1 VSRPALEVAD
11 ILRAHGPAYLEAF
24 GETISS
30 EQRRVLKDLTL
41 CRTAALGGHVEACT
55 VCGHRQIAYN
65 SCRNRHCPKCQ
76 AATRAAWLEARAADL
91 LPTDYYH
98 AVFTLPHQLGP
109 LALQNQRA
117 VYGLLFRATAE
128 TLLHI
133 AADPQHLGAT
143 IGFHAVLHT
152 WGQNLLHHPHVHC
165 VVPGGG
171 LSPDKTRW
179 VSSPRGFF
187 LPVRVLGEV
196 FRGKFL
202 QMLAAAFAAGGLAFH
217 GKLVEWQEAR
227 SFQALLEATTRT
239 PWVVYVKPPFGGP
252 ERVLQYLAR
261 YTHRVAISNHRL
273 LALEDGQVTFL
284 WKDYAQG
291 QVEKP
296 MTVSAL
302 EFIRRFLLHVV
313 PSGFMRIRHYGLLAN
328 RQRQDNVRC
337 CRQLLETV
345 VEEPVQPEAN
355 TGCGDDDTEG
365 QKEWGCCPACHQG
378 LMVIV
383 EKLPADPHA
392 GERFRRIPIH
402 DTS

>member
-1 VSRPALEVAD
+1 MSRPALEVGD

-24 GETISS
+24 GATLSP
-30 EQRRVLKDLTL
+30 QQQRVLKDLAL

-55 VCGHRQIAYN
+55 ACGHRQIAYN

-76 AATRAAWLEARAADL
+76 AATRAEWLEARKADL

-98 AVFTLPHQLGP
+98 VVFTLPHQFGP
-109 LALQNQRA
+109 LALQNQRV

-128 TLLHI
+128 TLLQI

-171 LSPDKTRW
+171 LSPDQTRW
-179 VSSPRGFF
+179 LSCARGFF
-187 LPVRVLGEV
+187 LPVRVLGTV

-202 QMLAAAFAAGGLAFH
+202 EMLEEAFEAKQVTFH
-217 GKLVEWQEAR
+217 GKLVELNSPPVFR
-227 SFQALLEATTRT
+227 ALLHETTQT
-239 PWVVYVKPPFGGP
+239 PWVVYAKPPFGGP

-273 LALEDGQVTFL
+273 VALTDGQVTFR
-284 WKDYAQG
+284 WKDYAAG
-291 QVEKP
+291 QVEKH
-296 MTVSAL
+296 MTVEAF

-328 RQRQDNVRC
+328 RQREKNVQL
-337 CRQLLETV
+337 CRQLLGTPAVEPLQPETLPGPADEKEEDKRGPQICPVCQQGQMVV
-345 VEEPVQPEAN
+345 VERLLEDPR
-355 TGCGDDDTEG
+355 
-365 QKEWGCCPACHQG
+365 AC
-378 LMVIV
+378 
-383 EKLPADPHA
+383 D
-392 GERFRRIPIH
+392 RFRRVPLCN
-402 DTS
+402 TS

>member
-1 VSRPALEVAD
+1 VSRPTLEVAD

-24 GETISS
+24 GDTLSPA
-30 EQRRVLKDLTL
+30 QRRALKDLAL

-55 VCGHRQIAYN
+55 SCGHQQIAYN

-76 AATRAAWLEARAADL
+76 AATRAAWLEARRGDL
-91 LPTDYYH
+91 LPVDYYH
-98 AVFTLPHQLGP
+98 VVVTLPHQLGP
-109 LALQNQRA
+109 LALQNPRV
-117 VYGLLFRATAE
+117 VYGILFQATAE
-128 TLLHI
+128 TLLQI

-171 LSPDKTRW
+171 LSPDQTRW
-179 VSSPRGFF
+179 VSCARGFF

-202 QMLAAAFAAGGLAFH
+202 GMLTEAFDAQKLAFH
-217 GKLVEWQEAR
+217 GRLAALNHPDAFR
-227 SFQALLEATTRT
+227 ALLRETTQT
-239 PWVVYVKPPFGGP
+239 PWVVYAKPPFGGP

-273 LALEDGQVTFL
+273 VELKEGRVSFR
-284 WKDYAQG
+284 WKDYAHG
-291 QVEKP
+291 QVEKT
-296 MTVSAL
+296 MTVDAF

-328 RQRQDNVRC
+328 RQRQEKVQR
-337 CRQLLETV
+337 CRQLLTRPPEKPTPPAGVSGSAAREEAEKSTV
-345 VEEPVQPEAN
+345 
-355 TGCGDDDTEG
+355 GS
-365 QKEWGCCPACHQG
+365 CPACQHG
-378 LMVIV
+378 RLVVV
-383 EKLPADPHA
+383 EKLPADPRA
-392 GERFRRIPIH
+392 GDRFCRILGC

>member
-11 ILRAHGPAYLEAF
+11 IFRAYGPAYLEAF
-24 GETISS
+24 GATISS
-30 EQRRVLKDLTL
+30 AQRRVLKDLTL

-55 VCGHRQIAYN
+55 ACGHRQIAYN

-76 AATRAAWLEARAADL
+76 AATRAAWLEAREADL
-91 LPTDYYH
+91 LPTAYYH

-109 LALQNQRA
+109 LALQNQRV

-128 TLLHI
+128 TLLQI
-133 AADPQHLGAT
+133 AADERHLGAT

-171 LSPDKTRW
+171 LSSDKTRW
-179 VSSPRGFF
+179 VASPRGFF
-187 LPVRVLGEV
+187 LPVHVLSEV

-202 QMLAAAFAAGGLAFH
+202 QMLAAAFAAGELAFH
-217 GKLVEWQEAR
+217 GRLVELHDAP
-227 SFQALLEATTRT
+227 SFHAFLEATTRT

-273 LALEDGQVTFL
+273 VALEKDQVTFL

-296 MTVSAL
+296 MTVSAV

-337 CRQLLETV
+337 CRKLLGTALD
-345 VEEPVQPEAN
+345 EPLQPEAR
-355 TGCGDDDTEG
+355 TDSSADQAEG
-365 QKEWGCCPACHQG
+365 LQEWLCCPACHQG
-378 LMVIV
+378 RMVIV
-383 EKLPADPHA
+383 EKLPVDPHA
-392 GERFRRIPIH
+392 GARFRRVPIH